1 MPAGDERGR
10 PAREASEVVEA
21 QQTAAESPTRS
32 QDAAPSAPAGGPAGG
47 PAAHIAIVGAG
58 PSGLFA
64 AQALVA
70 QDRMPVVVEI
80 FDRLPTPYG
89 LLRYGVA
96 PDHDNIKAVGDA
108 LARTFEHGGVEFWG
122 LVDFGRDITRREL
135 LAGYDAVIYAVGAD
149 EDVRLGIPGERMIGS
164 RSAREFVSWYGGHP
178 DARPQDLSGVRG
190 AAAIGVGNVAVDVAR
205 ILLKEPAALERT
217 DMPPHVL
224 AELHRA
230 DVRDVWIVGR
240 RGPEH
245 ASYTTKELRELVT
258 LPGVQV
264 LLDPATLPVD
274 GTDGLPRRV
283 RGNLDVLA
291 RAAATTVPDAQRR
304 LHFEFWSRPVRLH
317 ADDAGAAHD
326 ADVLDDDLLDAD
338 ALDASQGPDDRD
350 DREARP
356 VGGVTAIAAD
366 DLEEP
371 TAEQVVGMELERTR
385 LDDDGRVV
393 GTGETTIVPVQ
404 LVLRAI
410 GYRSTPLPDVPFDTV
425 AAILPNVEGRVVD
438 ESGVVQPREYCTG
451 WVKRGP
457 LGVIGSNKSDAAQ
470 TVAHLLDDLESAG
483 LPRAGQERLDVV
495 ALLRERGRAP
505 STLADWRAIDS
516 AEVERGQ
523 GLGRAR
529 TKLSRWHELL
539 AVISGEREAPS
550 AGAPCADLPS
560 ADVTGATRA

>member
-1 MPAGDERGR
+1 M
-10 PAREASEVVEA
+10 EA
-21 QQTAAESPTRS
+21 QQSAAQPPDDTSSGPVAS
-32 QDAAPSAPAGGPAGG
+32 AANGPSAR

-64 AQALVA
+64 AQALVG
-70 QDRMPVVVEI
+70 QDRLPVVVEI

-96 PDHDNIKAVGDA
+96 PDHENIKAVGDA

-122 LVDFGRDITRREL
+122 LVDFGRDVTRREL

-205 ILLKEPAALERT
+205 ILLKDPAALERT

-224 AELHRA
+224 AELHDA

-245 ASYTTKELRELVT
+245 ASYTTKELRELVN

-264 LLDPATLPVD
+264 VIEPAALPD
-274 GTDGLPRRV
+274 GGGADLPRRV
-283 RGNLDVLA
+283 RGNLEVLA
-291 RAAATTVPDAQRR
+291 QAAATTVPDAQRR

-317 ADDAGAAHD
+317 ADDVDNDPAIDPAG
-326 ADVLDDDLLDAD
+326 DDDLD
-338 ALDASQGPDDRD
+338 
-350 DREARP
+350 
-356 VGGVTAIAAD
+356 
-366 DLEEP
+366 EP
-371 TAEQVVGMELERTR
+371 SAEQVVGMELERTR
-385 LDDDGRVV
+385 LDADGRVV
-393 GTGETTIVPVQ
+393 GTGETTMVPVQ

-425 AAILPNVEGRVVD
+425 AAVLPNVEGRVVD

-470 TVAHLLDDLESAG
+470 TVAHVLDDLEAAG

-495 ALLRERGRAP
+495 ALLRARGRAP
-505 STLADWRAIDS
+505 STLGDWRAIDS

-539 AVISGEREAPS
+539 ACIGGERDASAGDAASGPGASADSASRDSASSDAASAASAAPS
-550 AGAPCADLPS
+550 AS
-560 ADVTGATRA
+560 VDVPGATRV